1 MTEQMWIEKL
11 GLEAHPEGVYFKQT
25 NNGRCIQRFCFY

>member
-11 GLEAHPEGVYFKQT
+11 GLEAHPEGGYFKQT
-25 NNGRCIQRFCFY
+25 NKVNN

>member
-11 GLEAHPEGVYFKQT
+11 GLEAHPEGGYFKQT
-25 NNGRCIQRFCFY
+25 NKSEQLIPTK

>member
-11 GLEAHPEGVYFKQT
+11 GLEAQPEGAYFKQT
-25 NNGRCIQRFCFY
+25 NKSEQ